1 MATTERTEMVQ
12 ALRTAFPDAKSM
24 PDDVKKFID
33 KYEVQNSKQITTEM
47 HRATTTMGKAR
58 KTLHGLLDA
67 KAKHR
72 TAWLRH
78 LRALL
83 ETLQKQVDASE
94 TQQKDYQDRINAARR
109 EVQTSRRTLQRLN
122 AQAAEAALP
131 ETLIEEEDVETVN
144 IDGEDRDL
152 KEQVTILLNK
162 CLKASDLESIDILS
176 DEEDMAASPVLKR
189 PRSREPG
196 LSDVRS
202 S

>member
-1 MATTERTEMVQ
+1 MPSYATPSLPPPWNPGETPTKDLPSAVATSDMATTERTEMVQ

-83 ETLQKQVDASE
+83 ETLQKQVDAFE

-109 EVQTSRRTLQRLN
+109 EVQTSRRTLQRKRMWRQSTSM
-122 AQAAEAALP
+122 AKTE
-131 ETLIEEEDVETVN
+131 
-144 IDGEDRDL
+144 
-152 KEQVTILLNK
+152 
-162 CLKASDLESIDILS
+162 LS
-176 DEEDMAASPVLKR
+176 
-189 PRSREPG
+189 RSK
-196 LSDVRS
+196 SQFCS
-202 S
+202 TSA